1 MSLNQQTKKTTFIPL
16 EFLEAEIEVI
26 YTNNVANLTKFVNE
40 MPIEYRNLLT
50 KEKLLNDSPKIELKL
65 DKCDYFLD
73 YFFYTVDNDLEKY
86 KIIITQKPKENDM
99 SNLVSLCA
107 DLLDDILECEG
118 MDIAPTPGQE
128 RQLRNVIVGYI
139 FAKTWKFCTNK
150 LNEV

>member
-118 MDIAPTPGQE
+118 MDIASTPGQE